1 MNEFLKGPQDI
12 NTFIDFHN
20 SHYICYCEVIIHP
33 DGRVEYCIPSH
44 QFTLIRTSKLSRE
57 ELENKISIFDD
68 CLIKLCDITNCI
80 SVWYD
85 FYVIP
90 ANVTENQMN
99 SLKLLKESKCINP
112 KIKISSTY
120 GYNNELEV

>member
-12 NTFIDFHN
+12 NTFIKFHN
-20 SHYICYCEVIIHP
+20 SHYICYCEVIIHSN
-33 DGRVEYCIPSH
+33 GYIEYCIPSH
-44 QFTLIRTSKLSRE
+44 QSTLIRTSKLSRE

-68 CLIKLCDITNCI
+68 CLIKLCDITNCV

-90 ANVTENQMN
+90 INVTQKQLN
-99 SLKLLKESKCINP
+99 SLKLLKEAKCINP
-112 KIKISSTY
+112 KIKLSSNY